1 MTQRI
6 TIMAAVDLSDYS
18 AMTVRYSTWLAKQLN
33 ASLLLVSVIN
43 QRDLDMVSRAMVG
56 YEAFSLPNYIDE
68 QIKDRK
74 ARIKDLLETVS
85 PEAIE
90 YTVKIRQG
98 VPYLELLAAIKDE
111 QPDMLVVGAKG
122 RSNLADV
129 VVGSTARKMYR
140 RSPIPLVTIPAGFS
154 EIPV

>member
-74 ARIKDLLETVS
+74 ARIKAFLDTVS
-85 PEAIE
+85 PEPIE
-90 YTVKIRQG
+90 YTIKIRQG
-98 VPYLELLAAIKDE
+98 VPYLELLAVVKDE

-129 VVGSTARKMYR
+129 VVGSTARKLYR

-154 EIPV
+154 DIPV

>member
-1 MTQRI
+1 MTQRF

-18 AMTVRYSTWLAKQLN
+18 AMTVRYGIWLAREVN
-33 ASLLLVSVIN
+33 AVLLLVNVIN

-56 YEAFSLPNYIDE
+56 YTAFSLPNYIDE
-68 QIKDRK
+68 QIEDRK
-74 ARIKDLLETVS
+74 ARIKDLVNAVS
-85 PEAIE
+85 SENLE
-90 YTVKIRQG
+90 YTIKVRQG
-98 VPYLELLAAIKDE
+98 VPYLELLAAVKE
-111 QPDMLVVGAKG
+111 HQPNMLVVGAKG

-154 EIPV
+154 DVPF

>member
-6 TIMAAVDLSDYS
+6 AIMAAVDL
-18 AMTVRYSTWLAKQLN
+18 
-33 ASLLLVSVIN
+33 
-43 QRDLDMVSRAMVG
+43 
-56 YEAFSLPNYIDE
+56 
-68 QIKDRK
+68 KDRK
-74 ARIKDLLETVS
+74 ARIKELLETVS

-98 VPYLELLAAIKDE
+98 VPYMELLAVVKDQ

-122 RSNLADV
+122 RSNLADA

-140 RSPIPLVTIPAGFS
+140 RSPIPLVTIPAAFS
-154 EIPV
+154 DIPV

>member
-1 MTQRI
+1 MTQRF

-18 AMTVRYSTWLAKQLN
+18 AMTVRYSLWLARKVN
-33 ASLLLVSVIN
+33 AALLLVNVIN
-43 QRDLDMVSRAMVG
+43 QRDLDMVNRAMVG
-56 YEAFSLPNYIDE
+56 YTAFSLPNYIDE

-74 ARIKDLLETVS
+74 ERIKDLVDTVAS
-85 PEAIE
+85 EGIE
-90 YTVKIRQG
+90 YTVKVRQG
-98 VPYLELLAAIKDE
+98 IPYLELLAAVKE
-111 QPDMLVVGAKG
+111 FQPNMLIVGAKG

-154 EIPV
+154 DEPF